1 MVPRGGSEEKL
12 GVLTSG
18 LDGLVPTSLEVYL

>member
-1 MVPRGGSEEKL
+1 MVPRGGSEGKL
-12 GVLTSG
+12 GVLTAG